1 MNSSLML
8 SYWGRRVAKKLMNP
22 QFKLKKQPVTNRW
35 NIVRGDMVQV
45 IQGPQ
50 TGQKGKVLKVLRE
63 SNRLIIDG
71 VNMRSRNVK
80 PLMDG
85 TPGKKVMKP
94 CSVHYSN
101 AMLIDPTNGEPTKI
115 VRRYLEDGTKVR
127 VSKKTGTIIPKPDF
141 DFMRKPRSAVVGPKD
156 TDPADVFK
164 VTFPDYEKYLP
175 HIYETIRREN

>member
-22 QFKLKKQPVTNRW
+22 QFKPKRQPVTNRW

-71 VNMRSRNVK
+71 VNM
-80 PLMDG
+80 
-85 TPGKKVMKP
+85 VM
-94 CSVHYSN
+94 
-101 AMLIDPTNGEPTKI
+101 IDHQHTNKI
-115 VRRYLEDGTKVR
+115 F
-127 VSKKTGTIIPKPDF
+127 IIPF
-141 DFMRKPRSAVVGPKD
+141 DEFYS
-156 TDPADVFK
+156 FH
-164 VTFPDYEKYLP
+164 FEKWLVRY
-175 HIYETIRREN
+175 N